1 MEKLTLIIDTY
12 PRWQPYQVYVDR
24 INGFQ
29 KDDFSVCIDNAK
41 ALLEG
46 ISRNICDLNG
56 AAYTKDDSVTK
67 LLKTA
72 FESLGYSKD
81 DPLKQI
87 GGSISNIGAKINDL
101 RNEKGS
107 TSHGKTAEELKRRN
121 ESFNDLTAD
130 FLVLSTELVCSFLI
144 QLFETE
150 NIKID
155 SEQPEIIY
163 EENEPFNEFWD
174 EQYGEFEMGDYSF
187 LASQVLHSVDR
198 LAYET
203 EINIFNSMENELEN
217 EE

>member
-1 MEKLTLIIDTY
+1 MEKLKLIIDTY

-29 KDDFSVCIDNAK
+29 KDDFSVCIENAK

-46 ISRNICDLNG
+46 VSRNICDLNG
-56 AAYTKDDSVTK
+56 VLYSKDDSVTK

-101 RNEKGS
+101 RNEKGA
-107 TSHGKTAEELKRRN
+107 TSHGKTAEELQRRN
-121 ESFNDLTAD
+121 ENFNDLTAQ
-130 FLVLSTELVCSFLI
+130 FLILSTELVCSFLI

-155 SEQPEIIY
+155 SEESEIIY
-163 EENEPFNEFWD
+163 EENESFNEFWD
-174 EQYGEFEMGDYSF
+174 EIYGEFEMGDYSF
-187 LASQVLHSVDR
+187 PASQVLYSVDR

-203 EINIFNSMENELEN
+203 EINAYNLLEDEV